1 MAAKK
6 LTNVNE
12 ALECLENLDVS
23 SENELSADEDFISRR
38 SLVLL
43 PPNDEGHG
51 DSNEDSGD
59 ENVLLLNN
67 LNRS

>member
-6 LTNVNE
+6 LINVNE

-38 SLVLL
+38 SLVPL

>member
-38 SLVLL
+38 SLVPL
-43 PPNDEGHG
+43 PPNDEGHE

-59 ENVLLLNN
+59 ENVVLLNN